1 MERIFAFLKAFTP
14 RRRVVYLLGTLLLGC
29 GIAMNTKTQL
39 GIAPI
44 LSVAWNLSELLGIPF
59 SLMSFFYYCFLILL
73 QLLLLRR
80 EFQQVQ
86 WLQLLASFFTS
97 FFIGV
102 FGRVLPTAVSPLGR
116 GAMLLGAILL
126 TGSGIILSVGAR
138 FVPNPGDGMA
148 AAIARRTGKSLGLS
162 KNILD
167 ISSFLSKNILDISS
181 FLIAAALGFI
191 FWGRL
196 MGVGVG
202 TVVTM
207 LLTGRVVAL
216 LQKPLLRLSG
226 LDREE

>member
-1 MERIFAFLKAFTP
+1 MERIKAFLLAFTP
-14 RRRVVYLLGTLLLGC
+14 RRRIVYLLGTLLLGC

-44 LSVAWNLSELLGIPF
+44 LSVAWNLSELMGIPF

-73 QLLLLRR
+73 QLALLRR
-80 EFQQVQ
+80 EFEQLQ

-126 TGSGIILSVGAR
+126 TGSGIILTVGAK

-148 AAIARRTGKSLGLS
+148 AAIARRTGRSLGLS

-167 ISSFLSKNILDISS
+167 ISSFLV
-181 FLIAAALGFI
+181 AVALGFL
-191 FWGRL
+191 FRGKL
-196 MGVGVG
+196 MGVGIG

-226 LDREE
+226 LDREG

>member
-1 MERIFAFLKAFTP
+1 MERIKEFLRAFTP
-14 RRRVVYLLGTLLLGC
+14 RRRIVYLLGTLLLGC

-44 LSVAWNLSELLGIPF
+44 LSVAWNLSELMGIPF

-73 QLLLLRR
+73 QLILLRR
-80 EFQQVQ
+80 EFEQVQ

-126 TGSGIILSVGAR
+126 TGSGIILTVGAK

-167 ISSFLSKNILDISS
+167 ISSFLV
-181 FLIAAALGFI
+181 AVALGFL
-191 FWGRL
+191 FRGKL
-196 MGVGVG
+196 MGVGLG

-216 LQKPLLRLSG
+216 LQKPLLRMSG
-226 LDREE
+226 LDREG

>member
-1 MERIFAFLKAFTP
+1 MKKIRAFLHSFTP
-14 RRRVVYLLGTLLLGC
+14 RRRVIYLLGTLLLGC

-44 LSVAWNLSELLGIPF
+44 LSVAWNLSELIGIPF

-73 QLLLLRR
+73 QLLLLGR
-80 EFQQVQ
+80 EFEQVQ

-97 FFIGV
+97 FFIGL
-102 FGRVLPTAVSPLGR
+102 FGRVLPPAVSPAGKA
-116 GAMLLGAILL
+116 AMLLGAILL
-126 TGSGIILSVGAR
+126 TGTGIILTVGAR

-167 ISSFLSKNILDISS
+167 ISSFLL
-181 FLIAAALGFI
+181 AAALGFL
-191 FWGRL
+191 FRGRL
-196 MGVGVG
+196 MGVGAG

-216 LQKPLLRLSG
+216 LQKPLMHLSG
-226 LDREE
+226 LDREG

>member
-44 LSVAWNLSELLGIPF
+44 LSVAWNISELIGVPF

-73 QLLLLRR
+73 QLLLLGK
-80 EFQQVQ
+80 EFEPIQ
-86 WLQLLASFFTS
+86 WLQLAASFFTS
-97 FFIGV
+97 FFIGL
-102 FGRVLPTAVSPLGR
+102 FGRILPTAVSPVGR

-126 TGSGIILSVGAR
+126 TGAGIILTVGAR

-148 AAIARRTGKSLGLS
+148 SAIARRTGRSLGLS

-167 ISSFLSKNILDISS
+167 ISSFLV
-181 FLIAAALGFI
+181 AAALGFL
-191 FWGRL
+191 FRGRL

-226 LDREE
+226 LDREA

>member
-1 MERIFAFLKAFTP
+1 MKKIRAFLHSFTP
-14 RRRVVYLLGTLLLGC
+14 RRRVIYLLGTLILGC

-44 LSVAWNLSELLGIPF
+44 LSVAWNLSELIGIPF

-73 QLLLLRR
+73 HLLLLGR
-80 EFQQVQ
+80 EFEQVQ

-97 FFIGV
+97 FFIGL
-102 FGRVLPTAVSPLGR
+102 FGRVLPPAVSPAGKA
-116 GAMLLGAILL
+116 AMLLGAILL
-126 TGSGIILSVGAR
+126 TGTGIILTVGAR

-167 ISSFLSKNILDISS
+167 ISSFLL
-181 FLIAAALGFI
+181 AAALGFL
-191 FWGRL
+191 FRGRL
-196 MGVGVG
+196 MGVGAG

-216 LQKPLLRLSG
+216 LQKPLMHLSG
-226 LDREE
+226 LDREG

>member
-1 MERIFAFLKAFTP
+1 MEKLRAFLRAFTP
-14 RRRVVYLLGTLLLGC
+14 RRRAVYLLGTLLLGC

-44 LSVAWNLSELLGIPF
+44 LSVAWNLSELIGIPF

-73 QLLLLRR
+73 QFALLRG
-80 EFQQVQ
+80 EFEFIQIF
-86 WLQLLASFFTS
+86 QLVASFLTS

-102 FGRVLPTAVSPLGR
+102 FGRVLPTAVTPLGR

-126 TGSGIILSVGAR
+126 TGSGIILSVGAC

-148 AAIARRTGKSLGLS
+148 SAIARRTGKSLGLS

-167 ISSFLSKNILDISS
+167 ISSFL
-181 FLIAAALGFI
+181 IAVALGFV
-191 FWGRL
+191 FRGKL

-216 LQKPLLRLSG
+216 LQKPLLRLAG
-226 LDREE
+226 LSE

>member
-1 MERIFAFLKAFTP
+1 MEAVRAFLRAFTP
-14 RRRVVYLLGTLLLGC
+14 RRRIVYLLGTLILGC

-44 LSVAWNLSELLGIPF
+44 LSVAWNLSELIGVPF

-73 QLLLLRR
+73 QFLLLRR
-80 EFQQVQ
+80 EFEPIQVF
-86 WLQLLASFFTS
+86 QLVASFLTS

-102 FGRVLPTAVSPLGR
+102 FGRFLPTAVTPLGR

-126 TGSGIILSVGAR
+126 TGTGIILTVGAR

-167 ISSFLSKNILDISS
+167 ISSFLA
-181 FLIAAALGFI
+181 AAALGFL
-191 FWGRL
+191 FRGRL

-207 LLTGRVVAL
+207 FLTGRAVAL
-216 LQKPLLRLSG
+216 LQKPLLHLSG
-226 LDREE
+226 LDREA

>member
-1 MERIFAFLKAFTP
+1 MERTKEFLRAFTP

-44 LSVAWNLSELLGIPF
+44 LSVAWNLSELIGIPF

-73 QLLLLRR
+73 QWLLLGRAF
-80 EFQQVQ
+80 EPIQA
-86 WLQLLASFFTS
+86 LQLVASFLTS
-97 FFIGV
+97 FFIGI
-102 FGRVLPTAVSPLGR
+102 FGRFLPQAVSPVGR
-116 GAMLLGAILL
+116 
-126 TGSGIILSVGAR
+126 GIILSVGAR

-148 AAIARRTGKSLGLS
+148 SAIARRTGKSLGLS

-167 ISSFLSKNILDISS
+167 ISSFLL
-181 FLIAAALGFI
+181 AAALGFV
-191 FWGRL
+191 FRGRL

-216 LQKPLLRLSG
+216 LQKPLLRLAGLSG
-226 LDREE
+226 E

>member
-1 MERIFAFLKAFTP
+1 MERILAFLKAFTP

-44 LSVAWNLSELLGIPF
+44 LSVAWNISELIGVPF
-59 SLMSFFYYCFLILL
+59 SLMSCFYYCFLILL
-73 QLLLLRR
+73 QLLLLGK
-80 EFQQVQ
+80 EFEPIQ
-86 WLQLLASFFTS
+86 WLQLAASFFTS
-97 FFIGV
+97 FFIGL
-102 FGRVLPTAVSPLGR
+102 FSRILPTAVSPVGR

-126 TGSGIILSVGAR
+126 TGAGIILTVGAR

-148 AAIARRTGKSLGLS
+148 SAIARRTGRSLGLS

-167 ISSFLSKNILDISS
+167 ISSFLV
-181 FLIAAALGFI
+181 AAALGFL
-191 FWGRL
+191 FRGRL

-226 LDREE
+226 LDREA